1 MYIFQKNF
9 NTIDIPGINSPWLN
23 ESVSLPTLQKVD
35 NINPGHTTSRK
46 DSHRPDIVNSSVNP
60 EVQNPFFRDPVQN
73 AIAKTRAAETN
84 EILANDAHARNQSL
98 LDKLVREHDAK
109 EKANAAAITNNGQNL
124 AEIQDTAIID
134 STLEE
139 AEDNLP
145 KRSVMEIA
153 KTKAT
158 VATTNAKKNAKEALS
173 TVKEK
178 GKDLAGKAKN
188 AVVEGYNRLAEN
200 YGEGITGSLGTD
212 AALAAGGLALAG
224 GAYHLL
230 KKRRAKKKEE
240 KEALE
245 NRIKK

>member
-9 NTIDIPGINSPWLN
+9 DTVTIPEIKSPWLRKNISLPTVNGINSN
-23 ESVSLPTLQKVD
+23 SQENS
-35 NINPGHTTSRK
+35 INSEDSR
-46 DSHRPDIVNSSVNP
+46 RPDSVNSSVNP
-60 EVQNPFFRDPVQN
+60 ELQNPLFRNPVQRAVAN
-73 AIAKTRAAETN
+73 TRASETE
-84 EILANDAHARNQSL
+84 EILSNDARAQNKSL
-98 LDKLVREHDAK
+98 LNKLVREHDSK

-134 STLEE
+134 STLE
-139 AEDNLP
+139 AEDKLP
-145 KRSVMEIA
+145 QRSVMEVA

-158 VATTNAKKNAKEALS
+158 VATTNAKKNAKEALG

-178 GKDLAGKAKN
+178 GKELAGKAKD
-188 AVVEGYNRLAEN
+188 AVVEGYNKLAEN
-200 YGEGITGSLGTD
+200 YGEGLTGSLGTD

-230 KKRRAKKKEE
+230 KKRRAKKKAE